1 MNKRLVIFIVG
12 ALIAVG
18 ALGFAFGPANVSAAE
33 PAKQPPMTMQPG
45 QMGNMD
51 PKAMADMMKSPEM
64 QKQCVEYM
72 KSPEMQQAMMGI
84 MKQPEMQAA
93 MKQMLQS
100 DAGFH
105 QVMLD
110 LVNSVD
116 MNMDHGTAPPTSQPS
131 GNSAGFDHGS
141 HHR

>member
-1 MNKRLVIFIVG
+1 MNKKLFAAVTG

-18 ALGFAFGPANVSAAE
+18 ALGLAFGTTTGSAAE
-33 PAKQPPMTMQPG
+33 PAKQPPMMQPG
-45 QMGNMD
+45 QMGTID
-51 PKAMADMMKSPEM
+51 PKAMADMMNSPEM
-64 QKQCVEYM
+64 QRQCVEMM
-72 KSPEMQQAMMGI
+72 KSPEMQQAMMGV

-93 MKQMLQS
+93 MKRMLQS

-105 QVMLD
+105 QMMLD

-116 MNMDHGTAPPTSQPS
+116 MNMEHGKAPANGQTA
-131 GNSAGFDHGS
+131 ADFDHGS